1 MSANDNKKTVVITG
15 VSTGIGH
22 GITRVLIDAGWQVFG
37 SVRKQAD
44 ADKLRAEFGANF
56 EPLLFDVTDE
66 AAVAAAAAQVRSALN
81 GHTLDALINNA
92 GVVFAGPLLLQPVA
106 EFRSQIE
113 INLVGTHIVTQAF
126 APLLG
131 IDKTLSGARGR
142 IVNISSVAGKLTAPM
157 MGAYAASK
165 HGMEAYSDGLRRELK
180 MYGIDVI
187 IVNPG
192 SIRSKVIDKN
202 DQTAQ
207 IYAGSDYANSIK
219 AFLQVMHG
227 DHDAR
232 GYTPEYAGR
241 IILNALTTA
250 KPKLRYA
257 IVPNAFQNWVMPQ
270 LMPTRMIDNI
280 MAKVFAT
287 DK

>member
-1 MSANDNKKTVVITG
+1 MKAANDKKTAVITG

-22 GITRVLIDAGWQVFG
+22 GITRVLVDAGWQVFG

-44 ADKLRAEFGANF
+44 ADRLHGEFGEAF
-56 EPLLFDVTDE
+56 VPLLFDVTDE

-81 GHTLDALINNA
+81 GHTLNALINNA
-92 GVVFAGPLLLQPVA
+92 GVVFAGPLLLQSVA

-113 INLVGTHIVTQAF
+113 INLIGTHIVTRAF

-131 IDKTLSGARGR
+131 TDRTLQGPRGR
-142 IVNISSVAGKLTAPM
+142 LLNMSSVAGKLTAPM

-187 IVNPG
+187 IINPG
-192 SIRSKVIDKN
+192 SIRSPVFDKN
-202 DQTAQ
+202 DATEQV
-207 IYAGSDYANSIK
+207 YAGTDYGKSISV
-219 AFLQVMHG
+219 FLKIMHG
-227 DHDAR
+227 DHDKN
-232 GYTPEYAGR
+232 GYSPEYLGG
-241 IILNALTTA
+241 IVLQALTTA
-250 KPKLRYA
+250 KPRLRYA
-257 IVPNAFQNWVMPQ
+257 VVPKAFQNWFMPQ
-270 LMPTRMIDNI
+270 LLPTRTLDNI